1 MIVAISLPAIIVATL
16 SIYVAFGYLM
26 IFFNRVAMLG
36 YLYFGLTSLAAGLY
50 ALFSAGLYNASNSM
64 DGVVWQQA
72 QFLAMGLFW
81 SSFLLFAQ
89 FYTRQLSKLWV
100 SVLIA
105 ITSFLVLA
113 QLLNPAE
120 LGWKIGQSQ
129 ITRLVFLGRTTVTIF
144 ETIPGPLIL
153 LIAGLGIAIGGYIN
167 YGAIQFYR
175 KGFKREALPLLVITV
190 LLQAAILSDFLV
202 ALGVFRFF
210 YVTEYVYFGSF
221 LIMSHTDLINLFGPV
236 RLLVQLRESNQVVA
250 EMKALLEEQV
260 EHRTQEIVKQ
270 KLYFEALIQNLPVA
284 IASLD
289 LNYRV
294 SALNPAFEQLFGFTS
309 TELAGQRLDDSIV
322 PQEFQEQLRER
333 NSQTHPGNTQHFSGI
348 RERKDG
354 ARIEVD
360 IRVVSVQIDHEY
372 GGSLVIFE
380 DQTERNRAMQVLLES
395 ETRYRSLF
403 EDAPISL
410 WEEDFSQVKEFL
422 QSLVQQNIRDLETY
436 FDANPQAVQH
446 CAALVKIVSVN
457 QATLDIFKAADMSE
471 LLTGLDVIL
480 SEESYPVFMQE
491 ILVLAAGQNTFTTEI
506 VQRRLTGEIIH
517 AALRLVI
524 APGYEEKWDKVFVS
538 LTDITERRRFEKH
551 LEYLST
557 HDPLT
562 NLPNR
567 SLFLDRL
574 EHAILLANRTQCKL
588 AVFYLDLNKFKP
600 INDRYGHRTGD
611 LMLETIARR
620 MQIAVR
626 EGDTVARLGGDEF
639 AIIIENLPEAQT
651 VIKIAEKIETAIRAP
666 IEVGG
671 RQLQVTASIGI
682 SVYPNCSQEASSLIA
697 QADEAMY
704 AAKNGA
710 QRVVLCREQPEQL
723 QKGRLT

>member
-360 IRVVSVQIDHEY
+360 IRVVSVQVDHEY

-574 EHAILLANRTQCKL
+574 EHAILLANRTQGKL

-651 VIKIAEKIETAIRAP
+651 V
-666 IEVGG
+666 
-671 RQLQVTASIGI
+671 
-682 SVYPNCSQEASSLIA
+682 
-697 QADEAMY
+697 D
-704 AAKNGA
+704 
-710 QRVVLCREQPEQL
+710 
-723 QKGRLT
+723 

>member
-16 SIYVAFGYLM
+16 SIYVAFSYLM
-26 IFFNRVAMLG
+26 IFINRGAMLG

-50 ALFSAGLYNASNSM
+50 ALFSAGLYNTSNSL

-72 QFLAMGLFW
+72 QFVAMGLFW
-81 SSFLLFAQ
+81 ASFLLFAQ

-100 SVLIA
+100 RVLIA
-105 ITSFLVLA
+105 ITSFLVFA

-129 ITRLVFLGRTTVTIF
+129 ITRFVFLGRTTVTIF
-144 ETIPGPLIL
+144 ETMPGPLIL
-153 LIAGLGIAIGGYIN
+153 LIAGVGIAIGGYIN

-175 KGFKREALPLLVITV
+175 KGFKREALPLLATTV
-190 LLQAAILSDFLV
+190 LLQAAILNDFLV
-202 ALGVFRFF
+202 ALGVVHFF
-210 YVTEYVYFGSF
+210 YVIEYVYFGSF
-221 LIMSHTDLINLFGPV
+221 LIMSHTDLTNLFGSV
-236 RLLVQLRESNQVVA
+236 RLSVQLRESNQVVT

-270 KLYFEALIQNLPVA
+270 KLYFESLIQNLPVA

-309 TELAGQRLDDSIV
+309 TELTGQRLDDYIV

-333 NSQTHPGNTQHFSGI
+333 NRQTHPGNTQHFSGI

-354 ARIEVD
+354 VRIEVD
-360 IRVVSVQIDHEY
+360 LRVVSVQVDHEY
-372 GGSLVIFE
+372 AGSLVIFE
-380 DQTERNRAMQVLLES
+380 DQTERNHAMQVLLES

-422 QSLVQQNIRDLETY
+422 QSLAQQNIRDLETY

-574 EHAILLANRTQCKL
+574 EHAILLANRTQGKL

-600 INDRYGHRTGD
+600 INDHYGHRTGD
-611 LMLETIARR
+611 LMLETIAQR

-639 AIIIENLPEAQT
+639 AIIIENLPKVQT
-651 VIKIAEKIETAIRAP
+651 ALEIAEKIETAIRAP
-666 IEVGG
+666 IEHGG
-671 RQLQVTASIGI
+671 HQLRVTASIGI
-682 SVYPNCSQEASSLIA
+682 SVYPNCSYEASSLIA
-697 QADEAMY
+697 QADKAMY
-704 AAKNGA
+704 AAKNSA